1 MTPFL
6 AIVRLTCRSAV
17 RSNVFRFLLFLL
29 IVCVILVPNTLKG
42 DGTARGYLQV
52 MLEYSTAF
60 VAVILSTSV
69 IWLAC
74 KEFCTDME
82 NGQLHM
88 IAVKPI
94 SRIVVWLGKF
104 TGVFLIHF
112 ILLAIAFAFIYGFLM
127 LQYSRQKFTP
137 EERERMENE
146 VFAGRRAFTPDLGD
160 IDKRVNEELARRI
173 ENAKK
178 LGETLPDMDGA
189 ARRKYIHTVRME
201 VLSSMGE
208 VQPGKQQV
216 WFYKGL
222 PKEYSKPVYIG
233 YKVYSGNVGSKDQKI
248 GEGFWFFRY
257 VQRIVD
263 ENIKDKDGKPTVKET
278 REIPLQMPP
287 EQILTSSYKEFP
299 VPGDVLIYDG
309 TAYVGFA
316 NLQSKDNEVM
326 HFQVT
331 ESPRLLLKETSFLNN
346 YLRAMLGI
354 ALGIF
359 ALGMIASSFSAF
371 LSMPTAVF
379 LTLSYL
385 VTGLFSSYL
394 IRSIEVTSG
403 DNLDL
408 MDRVGSAL
416 AGLMMSLLIP
426 VQDFF
431 VSGHLSTGTLIEFSY
446 LGDLLFFNIILKG
459 LPLCLLGI
467 WLYWRRELALA
478 MKQ

>member
-127 LQYSRQKFTP
+127 FQYSRQKFTP

-178 LGETLPDMDGA
+178 LGETLPDMNGA
-189 ARRKYIHTVRME
+189 ARRKYIQTIRME
-201 VLSSMGE
+201 VLSSLGE
-208 VQPGKQQV
+208 VQPGKQQL

-222 PKEYSKPVYIG
+222 PKEYNKPVYIG
-233 YKVYSGNVGSKDQKI
+233 YRVYSGNVGSKDQKL
-248 GEGFWFFRY
+248 GEGFWFIRY

-263 ENIKDKDGKPTVKET
+263 ENIKDKDGKPTVKEI

-316 NLQSKDNEVM
+316 NLQSKESEVM

-359 ALGMIASSFSAF
+359 ALGMIASSFAAF

-408 MDRVGSAL
+408 LDRVGSSL
-416 AGLMMSLLIP
+416 ATLMTWLLIP

-446 LGDLLFFNIILKG
+446 LGNLLFYNIILKG
-459 LPLCLLGI
+459 LLLCLLGI

>member
-1 MTPFL
+1 MTPFF

-88 IAVKPI
+88 IAVKPV

-112 ILLAIAFAFIYGFLM
+112 ILLAIAFAFIYCFLM
-127 LQYSRQKFTP
+127 FQYGRQKFTP

-160 IDKRVNEELARRI
+160 IDKQVRDELARRI
-173 ENAKK
+173 EQAKK
-178 LGETLPDMDGA
+178 MGETLPDMDGA
-189 ARRKYIHTVRME
+189 ARRKYIQTVRME
-201 VLSSMGE
+201 VISSMGE
-208 VQPGKQQV
+208 VQPGKQKL
-216 WFYKGL
+216 WYYKGL
-222 PKEYSKPVYIG
+222 PKEYNKPVYIG
-233 YKVYSGNVGSKDQKI
+233 YRIYSGSIGSKDQKI
-248 GEGFWFFRY
+248 GEGFWFIRY
-257 VQRIVD
+257 VQRILD

-299 VPGDVLIYDG
+299 VPGEVLIYDG
-309 TAYVGFA
+309 TAYIGFA
-316 NLQSKDNEVM
+316 NLQTKDGEVM

-354 ALGIF
+354 ALGIL
-359 ALGMIASSFSAF
+359 ALGLIASSFSAF

-408 MDRVGSAL
+408 LDRIGSSL
-416 AGLMMSLLIP
+416 AALMMSLLIP

-446 LGDLLFFNIILKG
+446 LGNLLLFNIILKG